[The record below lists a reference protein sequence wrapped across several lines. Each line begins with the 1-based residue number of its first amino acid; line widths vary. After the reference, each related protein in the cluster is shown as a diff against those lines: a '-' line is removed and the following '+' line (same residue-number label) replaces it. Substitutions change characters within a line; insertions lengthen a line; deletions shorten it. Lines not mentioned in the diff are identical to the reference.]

1 MRMRNVT
8 RGKAGDLSSFA
19 VTGALSL
26 HSNAVLGKQHAT
38 NRNHLRIKFI
48 AIKTKT
54 SSLIKLTGSCTEG
67 VKTIL

>member
-1 MRMRNVT
+1 MRNIT
-8 RGKAGDLSSFA
+8 RRKAGDLSSFA
-19 VTGALSL
+19 VMGALSL

-54 SSLIKLTGSCTEG
+54 SSLIKLSGSHIGG